1 MKQNV
6 KQDFLCRS
14 NMQKV
19 LGMGIRMIEK
29 LISEIRASRFD
40 VSAIEMS
47 PQYHLKIVQE
57 MVSNGAQ
64 EQDSRIFMGI
74 PILFVMGDDS
84 YCRLLNAE
92 QHKLRDKYIDL
103 LKLYKQKYKQF
114 KLFINN
120 THKFESGAEVQ
131 FTDTSELESIVQRLN
146 KIENQIKLFSN
157 N

>member
-6 KQDFLCRS
+6 KQYFLHKP

-19 LGMGIRMIEK
+19 SGMGMRMIEK
-29 LISEIRASRFD
+29 LIGEIKASRFD

>member
-6 KQDFLCRS
+6 KHDFLCRS

-19 LGMGIRMIEK
+19 SGMGIRMIEK
-29 LISEIRASRFD
+29 LVSEIRASRFD

-64 EQDSRIFMGI
+64 EQDSRVFMGI

-120 THKFESGAEVQ
+120 GHKFESGKALQ

-146 KIENQIKLFSN
+146 RIENQIKLLSN